1 MVTLVSHA
9 KMSEAINVLI
19 TWTYFVKWLIT
30 VIVFTLSFLLLN
42 LVITTSDPK
51 DIYIYIYMNC
61 PDVTM
66 RCIKSHLYHAVFIS
80 TRNVFFI
87 LFMSVFII
95 VLHAL
100 SISTD

>member
-19 TWTYFVKWLIT
+19 TWTYSVKWLIT

-51 DIYIYIYMNC
+51 DIYI
-61 PDVTM
+61 
-66 RCIKSHLYHAVFIS
+66 
-80 TRNVFFI
+80 
-87 LFMSVFII
+87 
-95 VLHAL
+95 
-100 SISTD
+100 